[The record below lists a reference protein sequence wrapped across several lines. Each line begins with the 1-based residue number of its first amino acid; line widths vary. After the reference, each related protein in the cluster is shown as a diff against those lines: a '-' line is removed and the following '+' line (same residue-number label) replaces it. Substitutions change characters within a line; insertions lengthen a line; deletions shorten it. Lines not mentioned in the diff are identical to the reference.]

1 MAYGSLHY
9 GAHLLETAS
18 MRILG
23 SIVVGMVTLLGSSA
37 HADPPVLGGPQAVW
51 QGCTYSIRSQA
62 YTEPSTDPRDPY
74 GTVTRYKIVVQRE
87 SSPSSTCLLA
97 PTIEELATSE
107 YEPQVAI
114 AANSAGLVAAYSWAT
129 YVRFVGAW
137 GRVSIHSLNPSPVDP
152 LRLDTTRK
160 STVLGSFHAAPGE
173 AGFPGTTSLGELI
186 LYPDHLQVHGPLSG
200 NWLSAEPGPNT
211 PPSALLQGN
220 HFVAVYP
227 DFFGTAQQAPIL
239 DAYTQ

>member
-1 MAYGSLHY
+1 M
-9 GAHLLETAS
+9 
-18 MRILG
+18 
-23 SIVVGMVTLLGSSA
+23 
-37 HADPPVLGGPQAVW
+37 
-51 QGCTYSIRSQA
+51 
-62 YTEPSTDPRDPY
+62 
-74 GTVTRYKIVVQRE
+74 TRYKIVVQRE
-87 SSPSSTCLLA
+87 STPSNTCLLA
-97 PTIEELATSE
+97 PTLQELATSE

-137 GRVSIHSLNPSPVDP
+137 RRVSIHALSPSPVEP

-186 LYPDHLQVHGPLSG
+186 LYPSHLQVHGPLSG
-200 NWLSAEPGPNT
+200 NWLSVEPGPQT

-220 HFVAVYP
+220 HFVAIYP

-239 DAYTQ
+239 DVYTQYSP